1 VKWCQGASKAGGS
14 KQEGQVLQS
23 HIAHFVSSEEQAMVM
38 MDAFLAG
45 DVSIDFP
52 SERATC
58 RKMKKGQATVL
69 KR

>member
-1 VKWCQGASKAGGS
+1 VLVPRRR
-14 KQEGQVLQS
+14 KQKGQKQKGQVLQS

-58 RKMKKGQATVL
+58 RKMKRGQATVL